1 VYRGSVAE
9 MLEEREEI
17 GVEVEEASSITS
29 VAMLIFYSNN
39 TVSKKASVSLRREQ
53 TN

>member
-9 MLEEREEI
+9 MLEESEEM
-17 GVEVEEASSITS
+17 GVEDEEASSITS
-29 VAMLIFYSNN
+29 VAMLIFYSSI